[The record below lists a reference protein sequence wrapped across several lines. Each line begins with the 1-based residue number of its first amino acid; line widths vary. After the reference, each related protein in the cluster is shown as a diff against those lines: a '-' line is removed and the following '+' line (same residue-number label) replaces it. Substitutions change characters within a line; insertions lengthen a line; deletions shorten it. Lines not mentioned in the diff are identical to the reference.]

1 MQKGFILF
9 VPKLALKNIS
19 LVSILKKGEICQAF
33 RPMGGNRQQ
42 NEEVDSGGTIY
53 ITYLDQGRAAFLG
66 ILGQIVVNN
75 WTFGNI

>member
-19 LVSILKKGEICQAF
+19 LVLILKKGEICKAF

-53 ITYLDQGRAAFLG
+53 NLPRSRKGRISGNFGSDSGKQLD
-66 ILGQIVVNN
+66 I
-75 WTFGNI
+75 W